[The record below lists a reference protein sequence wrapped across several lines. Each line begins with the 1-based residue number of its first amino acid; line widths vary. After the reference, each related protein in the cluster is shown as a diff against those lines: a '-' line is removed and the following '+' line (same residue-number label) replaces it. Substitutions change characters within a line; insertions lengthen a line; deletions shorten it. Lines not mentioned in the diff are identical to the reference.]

1 MYFIEQEEKVID
13 IKPEQI
19 EDVIEL
25 IRGHIRTIKNIPSD
39 DISFL
44 ENIEAYF
51 KNTIDVI
58 QLRKND
64 SNNKDFYASIKI

>member
-19 EDVIEL
+19 KDIIEL
-25 IRGHIRTIKNIPSD
+25 IRGHIRTIKNIPSEE
-39 DISFL
+39 ISYL
-44 ENIEAYF
+44 KSIEEYV
-51 KNTIDVI
+51 KNNVVVI

-64 SNNKDFYASIKI
+64 SNIL